1 MPDVKGMVSGQLKGG
16 LGGALQGLTGQNPSG
31 NTNSPADAL
40 GGLFG
45 KKKKQ

>member
-1 MPDVKGMVSGQLKGG
+1 MPDVKGMVGSQLKGG
-16 LGGALQGLTGQNPSG
+16 LGGLLGGATGKSPAG
-31 NTNSPADAL
+31 TSPADAL

>member
-1 MPDVKGMVSGQLKGG
+1 MPDVKGMVGGQLKGG
-16 LGGALQGLTGQNPSG
+16 LGGLMGGKNSSG
-31 NTNSPADAL
+31 SSPSPADAL

>member
-1 MPDVKGMVSGQLKGG
+1 MPDVKGMVGSQLKGG
-16 LGGALQGLTGQNPSG
+16 LGGILGGASGAGKSPSG
-31 NTNSPADAL
+31 TSPVDAL

>member
-1 MPDVKGMVSGQLKGG
+1 MLNGQLKGG
-16 LGGALQGLTGQNPSG
+16 LGGLLGGATSGKSPTG
-31 NTNSPADAL
+31 NSAVDAL